1 MAVVASARSSLVP
14 WILREDL
21 GVDEVAERPILDI
34 RQQWDEIDAATL
46 FRVAD
51 RYEESL
57 GRDVR
62 VHTLFG
68 SQAVYTT
75 VDGELLGDLA
85 GMRVEGALEGDAPEL
100 APRYPFDSESA
111 P

>member
-1 MAVVASARSSLVP
+1 M
-14 WILREDL
+14 
-21 GVDEVAERPILDI
+21 DEVAERPILDI

-51 RYEESL
+51 RYEENL

-68 SQAVYTT
+68 SQAVYTAT
-75 VDGELLGDLA
+75 DGELLGDLA
-85 GMRVEGALEGDAPEL
+85 GMQVEGALEGDAPEL
-100 APRYPFDSESA
+100 APRYPYDSTAS